1 MCEFSVII
9 PLYNKEA
16 AISETLQSVLNQ
28 SYTNYEVL
36 VIDDGS
42 TDRSPEIV
50 SSFDDSRISYYKKK
64 NGGVSS
70 ARNLGM
76 SLAANEWIIFLDA
89 DDLMSKDALAV
100 LNNMIQN
107 YPGYKVYSGNMRL
120 YGGLRCKEFPELAR
134 VSFNPFKS
142 WFMMD
147 LAPEMGCFA
156 FNRGIISEILPFDE
170 RMSCFEDLCFTSQL
184 MEKYSFV
191 YTSRVL
197 KEYRKEFSTLSVV
210 CQPITKE
217 YAYYI
222 TKDSIRG
229 SFWKEMVLAYNVWDT
244 RRHREEFGDK
254 EGYRYYTK
262 QLSLFSFAVRCY
274 IYVMD
279 VKRKVGRIKKQLF
292 NK

>member
-1 MCEFSVII
+1 MVSFSVII
-9 PLYNKEA
+9 PLYNKES
-16 AISETLQSVLNQ
+16 AIRDTLSSVLCQ
-28 SYTNYEVL
+28 EYKEVEI
-36 VIDDGS
+36 VVVDDGS
-42 TDRSPEIV
+42 TDCSADIV
-50 SSFDDSRISYYKKK
+50 KSFNNDKIRYFWKE

-70 ARNLGM
+70 ARNYGM
-76 SLAANEWIIFLDA
+76 SLAKNEWILFLDA
-89 DDLMSKDALAV
+89 DDLMSKDALSM

-120 YGGLRCKEFPELAR
+120 YGGLRCKEFSELAK
-134 VSFNPFKS
+134 VSNKPFKS

-147 LAPEMGCFA
+147 LAPEMGCFI
-156 FNRGIISEILPFDE
+156 FNRSIISEILPFDE

-184 MEKYSFV
+184 LEKYPFV

-217 YAYYI
+217 YAYYM
-222 TKDSIRG
+222 TRDTVRG

-244 RRHREEFGDK
+244 RRHRAEFGDK
-254 EGYRYYTK
+254 EGYSYYTK
-262 QLSLFSFAVRCY
+262 QLRLFSFVVRCY
-274 IYVMD
+274 IYMMD
-279 VKRKVGRIKKQLF
+279 IKRKVGRIKRKIF

>member
-1 MCEFSVII
+1 MSSFSIII
-9 PLYNKEA
+9 PLYNKSE
-16 AISETLQSVLNQ
+16 AISETINSVLKQ
-28 SYTNYEVL
+28 SLPDFEIIIV
-36 VIDDGS
+36 DDGS
-42 TDRSPEIV
+42 TDSSASIV
-50 SSFDDSRISYYKKK
+50 GYFKDTRISYYYKQ

-70 ARNLGM
+70 ARNYGM
-76 SLAANEWIIFLDA
+76 SLAKNEWIVFLDA

-134 VSFNPFKS
+134 VSNNPFKS

-156 FNRGIISEILPFDE
+156 FTRDIIKEILPFDE

-191 YTSRVL
+191 YTSCVL

-217 YAYYI
+217 YAYYM

-279 VKRKVGRIKKQLF
+279 VKRKVGRIKRQLF